1 MNQTDHQVV
10 KGRVPLMKLQVQLK
24 YYSNRFRTTKIIMVK
39 ENLYNVIKCF
49 SNKALKYRAD
59 THLCNT
65 SSLVTLV
72 ETAI

>member
-1 MNQTDHQVV
+1 
-10 KGRVPLMKLQVQLK
+10 
-24 YYSNRFRTTKIIMVK
+24 MVK

-65 SSLVTLV
+65 SSLVTVV